1 LKLFDRTNFYYIV
14 FSVIIYVLV
23 GASFYLVVE
32 HVIYQE
38 VEQRLKV
45 ERRDFENFVQAHGV
59 WDESCYFV
67 ENKIELASLTDTLA
81 PVTEFKDT
89 LLYNRYNNEYVPFRE
104 YSFISKVGGDPYK
117 VTIRKSLIESRTL
130 LKSIT
135 GIMMAVLSLGLLVLF
150 LFQRRIARRIWAPFY
165 QTLSRAKS
173 FDLNEGK
180 GLTLTP
186 EEIFEFNELNSVLNK
201 VTDKI
206 ARDYTSLKEFTE
218 NASHEIQTPLALIN
232 SRVEELIQQKN
243 FSDEQMRWIQD
254 IYQSAL
260 RLSKLH
266 QALLL
271 LSKIEHGQ
279 FFEGETINLTAA
291 MADKL
296 EEFEEIFTH
305 KAIKV
310 QFTKTGAFQVKMH
323 PVLADVLIT
332 NLLSNAVKHNHTQG
346 VINIVGT
353 GHTLQVGNTGS
364 ALTTSPERLFE
375 RFKKQNQSSSSLGLG
390 LAIVKKICES
400 YHLAIQYS
408 FDKGMH
414 TLTISSPVANP

>member
-14 FSVIIYVLV
+14 FSVVIYVTV
-23 GASFYLVVE
+23 GVSFYLVVKQ
-32 HVIYQE
+32 VIYQE
-38 VEQRLKV
+38 VERRLKV
-45 ERRDFENFVQAHGV
+45 ERRDFENFVRAHGV

-67 ENKIELASLTDTLA
+67 ENKIELAAVSDTLA
-81 PVTEFKDT
+81 SITEFKDT
-89 LLYNRYNNEYVPFRE
+89 LLYNRYNKEFGPFRE
-104 YSFISKVGGDPYK
+104 YSFISRVGNVPYK
-117 VTIRKSLIESRTL
+117 VSIRKSLVESRTL

-135 GIMMAVLSLGLLVLF
+135 GIMMVVLSLGLVGLF

-165 QTLSRAKS
+165 NTLSRAKA

-180 GLTLTP
+180 GLTLTR

-243 FSDEQMRWIQD
+243 FSNEQMRWIQD

-279 FFEGETINLTAA
+279 FFEWETIDLTTTVAH
-291 MADKL
+291 KL
-296 EEFEEIFTH
+296 EEFDEIFNH
-305 KAIKV
+305 KEIKV
-310 QFTKTGAFQVKMH
+310 TFSKTGAFLVKMN
-323 PVLADVLIT
+323 PVLADVLVT
-332 NLLSNAVKHNHTQG
+332 NLLSNAVKHN
-346 VINIVGT
+346 VVNGT
-353 GHTLQVGNTGS
+353 IDIACAHHALTVSNTGARLS
-364 ALTTSPERLFE
+364 VSPDRLFE
-375 RFKKQNQSSSSLGLG
+375 RFKKQNQSSASLGLG
-390 LAIVKKICES
+390 LAIVKKICDHS
-400 YHLAIQYS
+400 HLAVQYA
-408 FDKGMH
+408 FDNGLHMLSI
-414 TLTISSPVANP
+414 TPA

>member
-1 LKLFDRTNFYYIV
+1 MKLFDRTNFYYIV
-14 FSVIIYVLV
+14 FSVVIYILV
-23 GASFYLVVE
+23 GVSFYLVVE
-32 HVIYQE
+32 RVIYQE
-38 VEQRLKV
+38 VEDRLKV
-45 ERRDFENFVQAHGV
+45 ERRDFENFIGVHGV

-67 ENKIELASLTDTLA
+67 ENKIELTPLNDTLQQFA
-81 PVTEFKDT
+81 AFKDT

-104 YSFISKVGGDPYK
+104 YSFARTVNGVPHKVS
-117 VTIRKSLIESRTL
+117 IRKSLIESKKL

-135 GIMMAVLSLGLLVLF
+135 GIMMVVLSLGLLILF
-150 LFQRRIARRIWAPFY
+150 IFQRRIARRIWAPFY
-165 QTLSRAKS
+165 DTLTRARS

-180 GLTLTP
+180 GLSLTK
-186 EEIFEFNELNSVLNK
+186 EQIFEFNELNSVLNK

-232 SRVEELIQQKN
+232 SRVEELIQQRN

-279 FFEGETINLTAA
+279 FFESETMDLGRLIEQ
-291 MADKL
+291 KL
-296 EEFEEIFTH
+296 EEFEEIFNH
-305 KAIKV
+305 KALRVSVTLTEPFTV
-310 QFTKTGAFQVKMH
+310 QMS

-332 NLLSNAVKHNHTQG
+332 NLLNNAVKHNVQG
-346 VINIVGT
+346 GEINIVVSAAGVA
-353 GHTLQVGNTGS
+353 LSNTGAS
-364 ALTTSPERLFE
+364 LTTNPERLFE
-375 RFKKQNQSSSSLGLG
+375 RFKKQNQTSASLGLG
-390 LAIVKKICES
+390 LAIVKKICDS
-400 YHLAIQYS
+400 YHLTINYGVNQNL
-408 FDKGMH
+408 H
-414 TLTISSPVANP
+414 TLQLGRSQVL